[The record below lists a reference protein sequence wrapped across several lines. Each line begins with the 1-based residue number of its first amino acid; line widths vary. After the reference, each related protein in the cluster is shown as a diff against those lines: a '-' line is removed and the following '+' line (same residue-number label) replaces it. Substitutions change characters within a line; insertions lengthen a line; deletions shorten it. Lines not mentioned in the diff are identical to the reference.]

1 MNVKYE
7 DWDISVTV
15 GLTALAACSARA
27 VESDRPD
34 RLIEDPYAKDLVL
47 AARAPKPLPTTVAEA
62 GGASTSMMSSRFT
75 GVRSR
80 VFDDFFA
87 QAAQEGIDQ
96 AVVLAAG
103 LDVRGYRLPWLSGTV
118 LYEIDQPG
126 VLRYKEEVMAHLG
139 VTPGCDR
146 RAVGVDLR
154 KDWVSALRSEGFD
167 PARPTAW
174 IGEGLLPYLPARA
187 ETDMFSAITAL
198 SASGS
203 QVCVEFMP
211 TDVVERFAAHPTMRG
226 TSDSLGVDIG
236 DMWNAEPRQA
246 AADRL
251 REIGWNVTV
260 DTVLDCARR
269 LGVPLDEEFA
279 GIVDMLGVAQDSPLA
294 TTFGECAFVTA
305 RLPR

>member
-1 MNVKYE
+1 MNAKYDE
-7 DWDISVTV
+7 WDITVSV

-34 RLIEDPYAKDLVL
+34 RLVDDPYARDLVL
-47 AARAPKPLPTTVAEA
+47 AARAPKPLPTSVAEA
-62 GGASTSMMSSRFT
+62 NAAPDSMMSSRFT

-87 QAAQEGIDQ
+87 TSALDGVRQ

-103 LDVRGYRLPWLSGTV
+103 LDVRAYRLPWPPGTV

-126 VLRYKEEVMAHLG
+126 VLQYKAEVMQHLG
-139 VTPGCDR
+139 VAAGCDR
-146 RAVGVDLR
+146 YAVGVDLR
-154 KDWVSALRSEGFD
+154 KDWVSALRAAGFD

-174 IGEGLLPYLPARA
+174 IGEGFLPYLPAKA
-187 ETDMFSAITAL
+187 EADMFSAITAL
-198 SASGS
+198 SAPGS

-211 TDVVERFAAHPTMRG
+211 TDVVERFAAHPTMQG

-260 DTVLDCARR
+260 DSVLDRGRR

-279 GIVDMLGVAQDSPLA
+279 GIVDMLGVPRDSALA
-294 TTFGECAFVTA
+294 AVFGECAFVTA
-305 RLPR
+305 QLPR